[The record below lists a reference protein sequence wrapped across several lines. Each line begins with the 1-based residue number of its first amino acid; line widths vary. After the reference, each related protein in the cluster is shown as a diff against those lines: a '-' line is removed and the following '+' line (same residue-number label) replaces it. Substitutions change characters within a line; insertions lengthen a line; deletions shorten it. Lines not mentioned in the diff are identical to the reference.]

1 MRADAR
7 KNYDQLLAAAREIV
21 ARDGAGASMRDIARQ
36 AGVGFGTMY
45 RHFPTREAL
54 LEALLRTGFD
64 AMAARADDLEASSA
78 PDEALVTWLR
88 ETIAAAHAYRGVTA
102 SMIAAIEDP
111 RSALHGSCVAMRSAG
126 ARLLAQAQAA
136 GLARNDI
143 DGTDLFAF
151 VGALAWLADQPA
163 LAPRT
168 DRLAGI
174 IVEAIL
180 MRDLRNRGVMPSEP
194 SSPVDG

>member
-1 MRADAR
+1 
-7 KNYDQLLAAAREIV
+7 
-21 ARDGAGASMRDIARQ
+21 
-36 AGVGFGTMY
+36 
-45 RHFPTREAL
+45 
-54 LEALLRTGFD
+54 
-64 AMAARADDLEASSA
+64 
-78 PDEALVTWLR
+78 
-88 ETIAAAHAYRGVTA
+88 
-102 SMIAAIEDP
+102 
-111 RSALHGSCVAMRSAG
+111 MRSAG

-180 MRDLRNRGVMPSEP
+180 MRDLRNPGVMPSEP